1 MQSVRSSDRPVA
13 PILVAV
19 SFVALAAASMLGA
32 CSKSSTDSN
41 VRAGDLPVDADFGKK
56 LQQQLLDAKPG
67 TVIEIPAG
75 HYHLDRGLS
84 LRVNGVTVRGAGM
97 EQTILSF
104 RDQVAGPEGLLAQA
118 SDFTIENLTIEDTK
132 GDALKINSG
141 ENITIRGV
149 RVRWT
154 DGPKTSNGA
163 YGLYPVKTTN
173 VLIENSQSFGAA
185 DAGIYVGQSK
195 NVIVRGCRAE
205 QNVAGIEIENT
216 IDADVHDNVATGN
229 TGGIL
234 VFNMPNLSQPGHST
248 RVFHNK
254 VDANNLGNF
263 GAKGTAVASV
273 PAGSGV
279 VVNSNSLVEIFDN
292 DVTAN
297 ATANVIISS
306 YFSTGY
312 FNTKGVQPGYDP
324 YPRGIHVHD
333 NRFKGGGDSPDGMDL
348 KVLKTA
354 MFGINGHFPDVLWD
368 GYADAARANVPEER
382 LCVDA
387 TASGVLNADGPNKY
401 KDPRLVSDALRCKL
415 APLSPVTLAAPGAAA
430 SAPAGSASAASV

>member
-1 MQSVRSSDRPVA
+1 
-13 PILVAV
+13 
-19 SFVALAAASMLGA
+19 
-32 CSKSSTDSN
+32 
-41 VRAGDLPVDADFGKK
+41 
-56 LQQQLLDAKPG
+56 
-67 TVIEIPAG
+67 
-75 HYHLDRGLS
+75 
-84 LRVNGVTVRGAGM
+84 
-97 EQTILSF
+97 
-104 RDQVAGPEGLLAQA
+104 
-118 SDFTIENLTIEDTK
+118 
-132 GDALKINSG
+132 
-141 ENITIRGV
+141 
-149 RVRWT
+149 
-154 DGPKTSNGA
+154 
-163 YGLYPVKTTN
+163 
-173 VLIENSQSFGAA
+173 
-185 DAGIYVGQSK
+185 
-195 NVIVRGCRAE
+195 VIVRGCRAE

-263 GAKGTAVASV
+263 GAKGTAVSSV

-292 DVTAN
+292 DVTNN

-354 MFGINGHFPDVLWD
+354 MFGLTGHFPDVLWD
-368 GYADAARANVPEER
+368 GYVDASRPDVAEER
-382 LCVDA
+382 ICVDA
-387 TASGVLNADGPNKY
+387 TASGVLNADGPGKY
-401 KDPRLVSDALRCKL
+401 KNPHLVSEAVRCKL
-415 APLSPVTLAAPGAAA
+415 APLAPVTLA
-430 SAPAGSASAASV
+430 SKS

>member
-1 MQSVRSSDRPVA
+1 MHPFRTSPRKTALILTAMALAVLSALGGCSKPAPDASVRV
-13 PILVAV
+13 
-19 SFVALAAASMLGA
+19 
-32 CSKSSTDSN
+32 
-41 VRAGDLPVDADFGKK
+41 GDLPVDTAFAKK
-56 LQQQLLDAKPG
+56 LQEQLLDAKPG
-67 TVIEIPAG
+67 SVIEIPAG

-84 LRVNGVTVRGAGM
+84 LRINGVTVRGAGM

-118 SDFTIENLTIEDTK
+118 SDLTIEGLTIEDTK

-141 ENITIRGV
+141 ENIVIRGV

-154 DGPKTSNGA
+154 DGPKTTNGA

-185 DAGIYVGQSK
+185 DAGIYVGQSR
-195 NVIVRGCRAE
+195 NVVVRGCRAE

-216 IDADVHDNVATGN
+216 IAADVHDNVATGN

-263 GAKGTAVASV
+263 GAKGTAVSSV

-292 DVTAN
+292 DITAN
-297 ATANVIISS
+297 VTANVIVSS

-324 YPRGIHVHD
+324 YPRGIYVHD
-333 NRFKGGGDSPDGMDL
+333 NRFSGGGDSPDGMDL
-348 KVLKTA
+348 KVLKAA
-354 MFGINGHFPDVLWD
+354 MFGLNGHFPDVLWD
-368 GYADAARANVPEER
+368 GYVDAARADVPEER

-387 TASGVLNADGPNKY
+387 TASGVLNADGPGKY
-401 KDPRLVSDALRCKL
+401 KSPHLVSEALRCKL
-415 APLSPVTLAAPGAAA
+415 APLSPVTLTPPVAA
-430 SAPAGSASAASV
+430 SAVTV

>member
-1 MQSVRSSDRPVA
+1 MHALRSSRRHVA
-13 PILVAV
+13 LILTAA
-19 SFVALAAASMLGA
+19 ALAALGA
-32 CSKSSTDSN
+32 CSKPAPDATAR
-41 VRAGDLPVDADFGKK
+41 VGDLPVDTAFAKK
-56 LQQQLLDAKPG
+56 LQGQLLDAKPG
-67 TVIEIPAG
+67 SVIEIPAG

-141 ENITIRGV
+141 DNITIRGV

-154 DGPKTSNGA
+154 DGPKTTNGA

-195 NVIVRGCRAE
+195 NVVVRGCRAE

-263 GAKGTAVASV
+263 GAKGTAVSSV

-297 ATANVIISS
+297 TTANVIISS

-324 YPRGIHVHD
+324 YPRGIYVHD
-333 NRFKGGGDSPDGMDL
+333 NRFAGGGDSPDGMDL

-354 MFGINGHFPDVLWD
+354 MFGLNGRFPDVLWD
-368 GYADAARANVPEER
+368 GYADSARAGVPEER

-387 TASGVLNADGPNKY
+387 TASGVLNADGPGKY
-401 KDPRLVSDALRCKL
+401 KNPHMVSDTLRCKL
-415 APLSPVTLAAPGAAA
+415 APLAPVTLTGAAA
-430 SAPAGSASAASV
+430 KV

>member
-1 MQSVRSSDRPVA
+1 MPPIRTSHRLLALLGAAVA
-13 PILVAV
+13 
-19 SFVALAAASMLGA
+19 ALGALSA
-32 CSKSSTDSN
+32 CSKSASDPN
-41 VRAGDLPVDADFGKK
+41 VRAGDLPVDAEFAKK
-56 LQQQLLDAKPG
+56 LQGQLLDAKPG

-75 HYHLDRGLS
+75 RWHLDRGLS
-84 LRVNGVTVRGAGM
+84 LRVNGVTIHGAGM

-104 RDQVAGPEGLLAQA
+104 RNQVAGPEGLLAQA
-118 SDFTIENLTIEDTK
+118 SDFRIEGLTIEDTK

-141 ENITIRGV
+141 ENITIRDV

-163 YGLYPVKTTN
+163 YGLYPVKTKN
-173 VLIENSQSFGAA
+173 VLIANSQSFGAA
-185 DAGIYVGQSK
+185 DAGIYVGQSR
-195 NVIVRGCRAE
+195 NVVVRGCRAE

-216 IDADVHDNVATGN
+216 IDADVHDNIATGN

-254 VDANNLGNF
+254 VDANNTGNF

-292 DVTAN
+292 DVTNN

-306 YFSTGY
+306 YYSTGY
-312 FNTKGVQPGYDP
+312 ATTKGVQPGYDP
-324 YPRGIHVHD
+324 YPRGISVHD
-333 NRFKGGGDSPDGMDL
+333 NRFAGGGDSPDGMDL

-354 MFGINGHFPDVLWD
+354 MFGLNGRFPDVLWD
-368 GYADAARANVPEER
+368 GYVDPARANVPEER

-387 TASGVLNADGPNKY
+387 SASGVLNADGPHKY
-401 KDPRLVSDALRCKL
+401 KDPKVVTDALRCKL
-415 APLSPVTLAAPGAAA
+415 APLPAVTLMPPVAAA
-430 SAPAGSASAASV
+430 ASAASV

>member
-1 MQSVRSSDRPVA
+1 MPVQRTLRRT
-13 PILVAV
+13 PLLVLAV
-19 SFVALAAASMLGA
+19 AALAAAGVLQG
-32 CSKSSTDSN
+32 CSKPVDPN
-41 VRAGDLPVDADFGKK
+41 ARAGDLPVDAEFAKK
-56 LQQQLLDAKPG
+56 LQGQLLDAKPG
-67 TVIEIPAG
+67 SVIEIPAG
-75 HYHLDRGLS
+75 RWHLDRGLS
-84 LRVNGVTVRGAGM
+84 LRVNGVTIRGAGM
-97 EQTILSF
+97 ERTILSF

-118 SDFTIENLTIEDTK
+118 SDFTIEGLTLEDTK

-173 VLIENSQSFGAA
+173 VLIEDSQSFGAA
-185 DAGIYVGQSK
+185 DAGIYVGQSR

-292 DVTAN
+292 DVTNN

-312 FNTKGVQPGYDP
+312 FNTKGVQANYDP
-324 YPRGIHVHD
+324 YPRGIAVHD

-354 MFGINGHFPDVLWD
+354 MFGLNGHFPDVLWD
-368 GYADAARANVPEER
+368 GYVDAKRADVPEER

-415 APLSPVTLAAPGAAA
+415 APLSAVTLKASAAA
-430 SAPAGSASAASV
+430 VPASAASAAAV

>member
-1 MQSVRSSDRPVA
+1 MHPTRPSRRRIV
-13 PILVAV
+13 LVAAV
-19 SFVALAAASMLGA
+19 AAALAGVLGG
-32 CSKSSTDSN
+32 CSKQADPN
-41 VRAGDLPVDADFGKK
+41 VRAGDLPVDAEFAKK
-56 LQQQLLDAKPG
+56 LQGQLLDAKPG
-67 TVIEIPAG
+67 TVVEIPAG
-75 HYHLDRGLS
+75 RWHLDRGLS
-84 LRVNGVTVRGAGM
+84 LRVNGVTIRGAGM
-97 EQTILSF
+97 EQTVLSF

-118 SDFTIENLTIEDTK
+118 SDFTIEGLTIEDTK

-141 ENITIRGV
+141 DNITIRNV

-154 DGPKTSNGA
+154 DGPKTTNGA
-163 YGLYPVKTTN
+163 YGLYPVKARN
-173 VLIENSQSFGAA
+173 VLIEDSESIGAA
-185 DAGIYVGQSK
+185 DAGIYVGQSH
-195 NVIVRGCRAE
+195 NVVVRNCRAE

-292 DVTAN
+292 DVTDN

-312 FNTKGVQPGYDP
+312 FSAKGTQAGYDP
-324 YPRGIHVHD
+324 YPRGIYVHD
-333 NRFKGGGDSPDGMDL
+333 NRYKGGGDAPDGMDL

-354 MFGINGHFPDVLWD
+354 MFGLNGHFPDVLWD
-368 GYADAARANVPEER
+368 GYVDTAHPDVAADR

-401 KDPRLVSDALRCKL
+401 KSPRMVSEELRCKL
-415 APLSPVTLAAPGAAA
+415 APLSPITLKAAGAA
-430 SAPAGSASAASV
+430 SAAAV

>member
-1 MQSVRSSDRPVA
+1 MQ
-13 PILVAV
+13 PIPLSRRLLAL
-19 SFVALAAASMLGA
+19 FVAAVGGLSA
-32 CSKSSTDSN
+32 CSKPASDSTA
-41 VRAGDLPVDADFGKK
+41 RAGDLPVDAEFGKK
-56 LQQQLLDAKPG
+56 LQAQLLDAKPG
-67 TVIEIPAG
+67 TVVEIPAG
-75 HYHLDRGLS
+75 RWHLDRGLS
-84 LRVNGVTVRGAGM
+84 LRVNGVTIHGAGM
-97 EQTILSF
+97 ERTILSF

-118 SDFTIENLTIEDTK
+118 SDFRIEGLTIEDTK

-141 ENITIRGV
+141 DNITIRDV

-185 DAGIYVGQSK
+185 DAGIYVGQSR
-195 NVIVRGCRAE
+195 NVVVRGCHAE

-279 VVNSNSLVEIFDN
+279 VINSNSLVEVFDN
-292 DVTAN
+292 DVTN
-297 ATANVIISS
+297 NVTANVIISS

-312 FNTKGVQPGYDP
+312 FNTKGVQPNYDP
-324 YPRGIHVHD
+324 YPRGIYVHD
-333 NRFKGGGDSPDGMDL
+333 NRFAGGGDSPDGMDL

-354 MFGINGHFPDVLWD
+354 MFGLNGRFPDVLWD
-368 GYADAARANVPEER
+368 GYVDTARANVPEER
-382 LCVDA
+382 ICVDA
-387 TASGVLNADGPNKY
+387 TASGVLNADGPHKY
-401 KDPRLVSDALRCKL
+401 KDPKVVSDAVRCKL
-415 APLSPVTLAAPGAAA
+415 APLAPATATGVAGAPPSASPLPASAASAAA
-430 SAPAGSASAASV
+430 SA

>member
-1 MQSVRSSDRPVA
+1 MHSNRLPRPRLL
-13 PILVAV
+13 PILAA
-19 SFVALAAASMLGA
+19 SALAALAAMGG
-32 CSKSSTDSN
+32 CGKSSTDPN
-41 VRAGDLPVDADFGKK
+41 ARVGDLPVDTAFAKK
-56 LQQQLLDAKPG
+56 LQEQLLDAKPG
-67 TVIEIPAG
+67 SVIEIPAG

-84 LRVNGVTVRGAGM
+84 LRVNGVTIRGTGM

-118 SDFTIENLTIEDTK
+118 SDFTIEGLTIEDTK

-154 DGPKTSNGA
+154 DGPKTTNGA
-163 YGLYPVKTTN
+163 YGLYPVKTKN
-173 VLIENSQSFGAA
+173 VLIEDSQSFGAA
-185 DAGIYVGQSK
+185 DAGIYVGQSR

-279 VVNSNSLVEIFDN
+279 VINSNSLVEVFDN

-297 ATANVIISS
+297 ATANVIVSS

-312 FNTKGVQPGYDP
+312 FNTKGVQPNYDP

-333 NRFKGGGDSPDGMDL
+333 NRFSGGGDSPDGMDL

-354 MFGINGHFPDVLWD
+354 MFGLNGRFPDVLWD
-368 GYADAARANVPEER
+368 GYADTARAGVPEER
-382 LCVDA
+382 ICVDA
-387 TASGVLNADGPNKY
+387 TASGVLNADGPHKY
-401 KDPRLVSDALRCKL
+401 KDPRVVSDAVRCKL
-415 APLSPVTLAAPGAAA
+415 APLSPVTLTPAGAA
-430 SAPAGSASAASV
+430 SAAAA

>member
-1 MQSVRSSDRPVA
+1 MRIHPWGRA
-13 PILVAV
+13 TATAA
-19 SFVALAAASMLGA
+19 ALALLGFVG
-32 CSKSSTDSN
+32 CSKAPDGSA
-41 VRAGDLPVDADFGKK
+41 RAGDLPVDAAFQKK
-56 LQQQLLDAKPG
+56 LQEQLLDAKPG
-67 TVIEIPAG
+67 SVVEVPAG
-75 HYHLDRGLS
+75 SYHLDRGLS
-84 LRVNGVTVRGAGM
+84 LRGNGVTIRGAGM
-97 EQTILSF
+97 DKTILSF
-104 RDQVAGPEGLLAQA
+104 RGQVAGPEGLVVQA
-118 SDFTIENLTIEDTK
+118 SDFTIEGLTLEDSQ

-163 YGLYPVKTTN
+163 YGIYPVKTTN
-173 VLIENSQSFGAA
+173 VLIEDSQSFGAA

-195 NVIVRGCRAE
+195 NVVVRRCRAE

-216 IDADVHDNVATGN
+216 IDADVYENVATGN

-248 RVFHNK
+248 RVYNNK
-254 VDANNLGNF
+254 IEANNLGNF

-279 VVNSNSLVEIFDN
+279 VINSNTKVEIFDN
-292 DVTAN
+292 DVADN
-297 ATANVIISS
+297 KTANVIISS

-312 FNTKGVQPGYDP
+312 FSDKGVEPNYDP
-324 YPRGIHVHD
+324 YPKAIYVHG

-354 MFGINGHFPDVLWD
+354 MFGVNGHFPDVLWD
-368 GYADAARANVPEER
+368 GYADPKAAGVAEQR
-382 LCVDA
+382 LCVNNGEA
-387 TASGVLNADGPNKY
+387 GVLNADGPGKY
-401 KDPRLVSDALRCKL
+401 KNPRVVTDDLKCDLPR
-415 APLSPVTLAAPGAAA
+415 LSPVTLQK
-430 SAPAGSASAASV
+430 S

>member
-1 MQSVRSSDRPVA
+1 MHSTRLSRRPIVLLAVVA
-13 PILVAV
+13 A
-19 SFVALAAASMLGA
+19 SLAATVAG
-32 CSKSSTDSN
+32 CSRQADPN
-41 VRAGDLPVDADFGKK
+41 VRAGDLPVDAEFGKR
-56 LQQQLLDAKPG
+56 LQGQLLDAKPG
-67 TVIEIPAG
+67 TVVQIPAG
-75 HYHLDRGLS
+75 RWHLDRGLS
-84 LRVNGVTVRGAGM
+84 LRVNGVTIRGAGM

-104 RDQVAGPEGLLAQA
+104 REQVAGPEGLLAQA
-118 SDFTIENLTIEDTK
+118 SDFTIEGLTIEDTK

-141 ENITIRGV
+141 DNITIRNV

-163 YGLYPVKTTN
+163 YGLYPVKTNN
-173 VLIENSQSFGAA
+173 VLIEGSQSFGAA
-185 DAGIYVGQSK
+185 DAGIYVGQSR
-195 NVIVRGCRAE
+195 NVVVRNCRAE

-273 PAGSGV
+273 PAGSGI
-279 VVNSNSLVEIFDN
+279 VVNSNSLVEIFGN
-292 DVTAN
+292 DVTDN

-312 FNTKGVQPGYDP
+312 FSTKGTQPGYDP
-324 YPRGIHVHD
+324 YPRGIAVHD

-354 MFGINGHFPDVLWD
+354 MFGLTGHFPDVLWD
-368 GYADAARANVPEER
+368 GYVDAARPNVPEER

-387 TASGVLNADGPNKY
+387 TASGVLDADGPGKY
-401 KDPRLVSDALRCKL
+401 KNPHMVSDELRCKL
-415 APLSPVTLAAPGAAA
+415 APLSPVTIKAAGAAA
-430 SAPAGSASAASV
+430 SAASAA

>member
-1 MQSVRSSDRPVA
+1 MHPNRQPRTRSPL
-13 PILVAV
+13 ILAA
-19 SFVALAAASMLGA
+19 SALAALVAIGG
-32 CSKSSTDSN
+32 CSKSATDPN
-41 VRAGDLPVDADFGKK
+41 VRAGDLPVDAAFGKK
-56 LQQQLLDAKPG
+56 LQEQLLDAKPG
-67 TVIEIPAG
+67 SVIEIPAG

-84 LRVNGVTVRGAGM
+84 LRVNGVTIRGAGM

-118 SDFTIENLTIEDTK
+118 SDFTIEGLTIEDTK

-154 DGPKTSNGA
+154 DGPKTTNGA
-163 YGLYPVKTTN
+163 YGLYPVKAKN

-195 NVIVRGCRAE
+195 NVVVRGCRAE

-263 GAKGTAVASV
+263 GAKGTAVSSV

-279 VVNSNSLVEIFDN
+279 VINSNSLVEIFDN
-292 DVTAN
+292 DVTSN
-297 ATANVIISS
+297 VTANVIISS
-306 YFSTGY
+306 YFSTVY
-312 FNTKGVQPGYDP
+312 FNTKGVQPNYDP
-324 YPRGIHVHD
+324 YPRGIYVHD
-333 NRFKGGGDSPDGMDL
+333 NRFGGGGDSPDGMDL

-354 MFGINGHFPDVLWD
+354 LFGLNGHFPDVLWD
-368 GYADAARANVPEER
+368 GYVDPARADVAEER

-387 TASGVLNADGPNKY
+387 TASGVLNADGPHKY
-401 KDPRLVSDALRCKL
+401 KDPKVVTEALRCKL
-415 APLSPVTLAAPGAAA
+415 APLSPVTLAPAGAA
-430 SAPAGSASAASV
+430 SA